1 MADNSWIKL
10 HRSLLKDTLWTSECP
25 ASYKVLWINLLLM
38 ASYKDSSVYERQVKR
53 GQVWTSQ
60 RKLAKMNH
68 ISNRDIKKILNMF
81 IADGKLSVQYFS
93 QGILITILNYSKF
106 QASSTESTRES
117 TNEST
122 NESSE
127 CITREST
134 NERHSR
140 NNKEV
145 NNKFLRNEEEKGRRP
160 RFRDPNSFED

>member
-60 RKLAKMNH
+60 RKLCKINH
-68 ISNRDIKKILNMF
+68 ISTKDIKRILNMF
-81 IADGKLSVQYFS
+81 VVDGKIEVKYCS
-93 QGILITILNYSKF
+93 QGILITILNYDKF
-106 QASSTESTRES
+106 QAFSIESTQGSTEG
-117 TNEST
+117 
-122 NESSE
+122 
-127 CITREST
+127 
-134 NERHSR
+134 RHSI

-145 NNKFLRNEEEKGRRP
+145 NNNSLKNEEEKGRRP

>member
-10 HRSLLKDTLWTSECP
+10 HRSLLKDTLWMSECP

-60 RKLAKMNH
+60 RKLAKMCH
-68 ISNRDIKKILNMF
+68 ISPKDMKKVLNMF
-81 IADGKLSVQYFS
+81 VLDGKIAVSYYS
-93 QGILITILNYSKF
+93 QGVLITILNYSKF
-106 QASSTESTRES
+106 QVLPTGSTQG
-117 TNEST
+117 
-122 NESSE
+122 SSE
-127 CITREST
+127 GFTEGST
-134 NERHSR
+134 QGSSEGFTEGAHSI

-145 NNKFLRNEEEKGRRP
+145 NKNFLRNEEEKGRRP

>member
-38 ASYKDSSVYERQVKR
+38 ASYKDSSVYERQIKR

-60 RKLAKMNH
+60 RKLSKINH
-68 ISNRDIKKILNMF
+68 ISPKDIKKILNMF
-81 IADGKLSVQYFS
+81 VADGKLQVQYYP
-93 QGILITILNYSKF
+93 QGILITIVNYAKF
-106 QASSTESTRES
+106 QVLPTGSTQG
-117 TNEST
+117 
-122 NESSE
+122 SSE
-127 CITREST
+127 GFTEGK
-134 NERHSR
+134 HSI

-145 NNKFLRNEEEKGRRP
+145 KNKYLRSEEEKGRRP

>member
-60 RKLAKMNH
+60 RKLAKINH

-81 IADGKLSVQYFS
+81 VADGKLSVQYFS

-106 QASSTESTRES
+106 QAISTESTSERN
-117 TNEST
+117 NEST
-122 NESSE
+122 SESSE
-127 CITREST
+127 YISGEST
-134 NERHSR
+134 SERHSR
-140 NNKEV
+140 NNKEL
-145 NNKFLRNEEEKGRRP
+145 NNNFSRNEKEKGRRP
-160 RFRDPNSFED
+160 YFPPPDSFED

>member
-60 RKLAKMNH
+60 RKLAKINH

-81 IADGKLSVQYFS
+81 VADGKLSIQYFS

-106 QASSTESTRES
+106 QAISTESTSES
-117 TNEST
+117 SNEST
-122 NESSE
+122 SESSE
-127 CITREST
+127 YISSEST
-134 NERHSR
+134 SERHSR
-140 NNKEV
+140 NNKEL
-145 NNKFLRNEEEKGRRP
+145 NNNFLRNEEEKGRRP
-160 RFRDPNSFED
+160 YFPPPDSFED

>member
-60 RKLAKMNH
+60 RKLAKINH

-81 IADGKLSVQYFS
+81 VADGKLSVQYFS

-106 QASSTESTRES
+106 QAISTESTSES
-117 TNEST
+117 SNEST
-122 NESSE
+122 S
-127 CITREST
+127 EST
-134 NERHSR
+134 SERHSR
-140 NNKEV
+140 NNKEL
-145 NNKFLRNEEEKGRRP
+145 NNNFLKNEKEKGRRP
-160 RFRDPNSFED
+160 YFPPPDSFED

>member
-106 QASSTESTRES
+106 QASSVES
-117 TNEST
+117 
-122 NESSE
+122 
-127 CITREST
+127 TREST
-134 NERHSR
+134 NERHSI

-145 NNKFLRNEEEKGRRP
+145 NNNSLKNEEEKGRRP

>member
-60 RKLAKMNH
+60 RKLCKINH
-68 ISNRDIKKILNMF
+68 ISTKDIKRILNMF
-81 IADGKLSVQYFS
+81 VVDGKIEVKYCS
-93 QGILITILNYSKF
+93 QGILITILNYDKF
-106 QASSTESTRES
+106 QAFSMESTQGNTKGNTEGC
-117 TNEST
+117 TQGNTEG
-122 NESSE
+122 
-127 CITREST
+127 
-134 NERHSR
+134 RHSI

-145 NNKFLRNEEEKGRRP
+145 NNNFLRNEEEKGRRP
-160 RFRDPNSFED
+160 YFPPPDSFED

>member
-60 RKLAKMNH
+60 RKLAKINH

-81 IADGKLSVQYFS
+81 VADGKLSVQYFS

-106 QASSTESTRES
+106 QASSVES
-117 TNEST
+117 
-122 NESSE
+122 
-127 CITREST
+127 TREST
-134 NERHSR
+134 NERHSI

>member
-38 ASYKDSSVYERQVKR
+38 ASYKDSSVYERQIKR

-81 IADGKLSVQYFS
+81 IADGKLQVQYFPK
-93 QGILITILNYSKF
+93 GILITILNYSKF
-106 QASSTESTRES
+106 QTLSVESTHESISES
-117 TNEST
+117 TNES
-122 NESSE
+122 NEGIIS
-127 CITREST
+127 EST
-134 NERHSR
+134 RERHSI

-145 NNKFLRNEEEKGRRP
+145 KNKYLRSEEENGRRP
-160 RFRDPNSFED
+160 SFRDPDSFED

>member
-60 RKLAKMNH
+60 RKLCKINH
-68 ISNRDIKKILNMF
+68 ISTKDIKRILNMF
-81 IADGKLSVQYFS
+81 VVDGKIEVKYCS
-93 QGILITILNYSKF
+93 QGILITILNYDKF
-106 QASSTESTRES
+106 QAFSIESTQGSTEGNTKGCTQGSTEG
-117 TNEST
+117 
-122 NESSE
+122 
-127 CITREST
+127 
-134 NERHSR
+134 RHSI

-145 NNKFLRNEEEKGRRP
+145 NNNSLKNEEEKGRRP
-160 RFRDPNSFED
+160 YFPPPDSFED

>member
-60 RKLAKMNH
+60 RKLCKINH
-68 ISNRDIKKILNMF
+68 ISTKDIKRILNMF
-81 IADGKLSVQYFS
+81 VIDGKIEVKYCS
-93 QGILITILNYSKF
+93 QGILITILNYDKF
-106 QASSTESTRES
+106 QAFPVESTQGSTEEITKENTKGCTQGSTE
-117 TNEST
+117 
-122 NESSE
+122 
-127 CITREST
+127 
-134 NERHSR
+134 ERHSR

-145 NNKFLRNEEEKGRRP
+145 NNNSLRNEEEKGRRP

>member
-106 QASSTESTRES
+106 QASSVESTRES

-134 NERHSR
+134 NERHSI

-145 NNKFLRNEEEKGRRP
+145 NKNFLRNEEEKGRRP

>member
-60 RKLAKMNH
+60 RKLCKINH
-68 ISNRDIKKILNMF
+68 ISTKDIKRILNMF
-81 IADGKLSVQYFS
+81 VVDGKIEVKYCS
-93 QGILITILNYSKF
+93 QGILITILNYDKF
-106 QASSTESTRES
+106 QAFSVESTQGSTEGSTKGCTQGS
-117 TNEST
+117 TEG
-122 NESSE
+122 
-127 CITREST
+127 
-134 NERHSR
+134 RHSI

-145 NNKFLRNEEEKGRRP
+145 NNNSLKNEEEKGRRP
-160 RFRDPNSFED
+160 YFPPPDSFED

>member
-60 RKLAKMNH
+60 RKLAKINH

-81 IADGKLSVQYFS
+81 VADGKLSVQYFS

-106 QASSTESTRES
+106 QAISTESTSES
-117 TNEST
+117 SNEST
-122 NESSE
+122 SESSE
-127 CITREST
+127 YISGEST
-134 NERHSR
+134 SERHSR
-140 NNKEV
+140 NNKEL
-145 NNKFLRNEEEKGRRP
+145 NNNFLRNEKEKGRRP
-160 RFRDPNSFED
+160 YFPPPDSFED

>member
-60 RKLAKMNH
+60 RKLCKINH
-68 ISNRDIKKILNMF
+68 ISTKDIKRILNMF
-81 IADGKLSVQYFS
+81 VVDGKIEVKYCS
-93 QGILITILNYSKF
+93 QGILITILNYDKF
-106 QASSTESTRES
+106 QAFSVESTQGNTKGNTKGCTQGSTEG
-117 TNEST
+117 
-122 NESSE
+122 
-127 CITREST
+127 
-134 NERHSR
+134 RHSI

-145 NNKFLRNEEEKGRRP
+145 NNNSLKNEEEKGRRP
-160 RFRDPNSFED
+160 YFPPPDSFED

>member
-106 QASSTESTRES
+106 QASSVESTRES
-117 TNEST
+117 TS
-122 NESSE
+122 
-127 CITREST
+127 
-134 NERHSR
+134 ERHSI

-145 NNKFLRNEEEKGRRP
+145 NKNFLRNEEEKGRRP

>member
-134 NERHSR
+134 NERHSI

>member
-117 TNEST
+117 TNE
-122 NESSE
+122 
-127 CITREST
+127 
-134 NERHSR
+134 RHSI

-145 NNKFLRNEEEKGRRP
+145 NNKPKEVLNI
-160 RFRDPNSFED
+160 